1 MYEEKLQIEPLFIN
15 IIKRNSRKYMYLNGI
30 TAEVN
35 FLINPLSHN
44 VRCPLLPPPP
54 LLTIEHSLHI
64 L

>member
-1 MYEEKLQIEPLFIN
+1 MCEEKLQIEPIFN
-15 IIKRNSRKYMYLNGI
+15 IIKRNSRKYIYLNGI

-44 VRCPLLPPPP
+44 VRYPLLPPP